1 MLYLITQ
8 RGFNIMEKFKVTIE
22 SVITYEVEVEA
33 SDSSAAKAIAL
44 GDFGNWQELEVDT
57 DVSSV
62 EPIPA
67 AWYLKG

>member
-1 MLYLITQ
+1 MA
-8 RGFNIMEKFKVTIE
+8 KFKVTIE

-44 GDFGNWQELEVDT
+44 DDFGNWHELEVDS

-67 AWYLKG
+67 A